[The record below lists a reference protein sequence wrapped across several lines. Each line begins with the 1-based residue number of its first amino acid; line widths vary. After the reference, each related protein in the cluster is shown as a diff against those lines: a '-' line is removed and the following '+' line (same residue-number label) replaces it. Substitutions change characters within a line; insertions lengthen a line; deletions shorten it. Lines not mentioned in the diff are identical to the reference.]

1 MTVTSLQ
8 TVYDNLNLLEQ
19 GDVAKSALY
28 RELAQEV
35 IADPSISLN
44 WRQAISE
51 RLNYANHML
60 AMHTVGNNDSY

>member
-35 IADPSISLN
+35 IADPAISMN

-60 AMHTVGNNDSY
+60 AMRTVGGNDSY